1 MEHLA
6 ISMVIFNSYVTNY
19 ERVLPSINIPVLSH
33 YYPYTTIL
41 NHRIFYFYVTNYQRV
56 ITCETPHSMAPDSPR
71 TSSNPSGNLPKK
83 NDHPTSQDRRV
94 FSQQISCMWLVG
106 LHVTFPSE
114 KYDSQ
119 LKTIFPIELKQ
130 NVPNHQQIS

>member
-41 NHRIFYFYVTNYQRV
+41 NHRLFYFYVTNYQRV
-56 ITCETPHSMAPDSPR
+56 ITCETPDSMAPDSPR

-83 NDHPTSQDRRV
+83 TTIRPANIGG
-94 FSQQISCMWLVG
+94 FLAN
-106 LHVTFPSE
+106 
-114 KYDSQ
+114 KYHACGWWDYM
-119 LKTIFPIELKQ
+119 
-130 NVPNHQQIS
+130 